1 MISSTRH
8 LSLRVTKV
16 LIVFFLIAS
25 LGCKKEPEQTD
36 YVAKVNN
43 SYLTREEFASL
54 VDTSTTNQTR
64 KNEIIRIWIQRE
76 LLYQKAEREGILKEE
91 YNLTVTRSARQLAGA
106 MLIDKMLKAENFEF
120 DQKEIKAYY
129 DENINEFRVPSEAF
143 VLNTVEFIDEDKA
156 ITFRN
161 LAIESDW
168 RKATTQFLNDQS
180 IVNQKSNQFLLAHEI
195 NPAALSRIVNELYPQ
210 EISIVISS
218 KPGYYSVVQLIEK
231 IAAGST
237 PALENIKQ
245 EVEKRLIA
253 VKRQILIDEFIKD
266 LYSKSEID
274 IKN

>member
-8 LSLRVTKV
+8 LSLRVTKI
-16 LIVFFLIAS
+16 LIAFFLITS

-91 YNLTVTRSARQLAGA
+91 YNLTVARSARQLAGA
-106 MLIDKMLKAENFEF
+106 MLIDKILKDENFEF

-195 NPAALSRIVNELYPQ
+195 NPAALSRIVNELYSQ

-266 LYSKSEID
+266 LYSQSEID